1 MCTEVFFFD
10 YLLTSSS
17 EKASGV
23 QTMQVFGVWSASP
36 TDKLSDNNSWRA
48 EKKKKHS
55 NGNKSFLYKLTLSS
69 KLILHSS
76 SPWQS

>member
-55 NGNKSFLYKLTLSS
+55 NGNKSFLHKLTLSS
-69 KLILHSS
+69 KLILHLNEGVSF
-76 SPWQS
+76 

>member
-1 MCTEVFFFD
+1 MCTEVFFF
-10 YLLTSSS
+10 LLSIHLLASSS

-48 EKKKKHS
+48 EKKKNIPMEIKVFFT
-55 NGNKSFLYKLTLSS
+55 N
-69 KLILHSS
+69 
-76 SPWQS
+76 

>member
-1 MCTEVFFFD
+1 MCTEVFFFRLSIH
-10 YLLTSSS
+10 LLTSSS

-48 EKKKKHS
+48 EKKNIPMEIKVYFT
-55 NGNKSFLYKLTLSS
+55 N
-69 KLILHSS
+69 
-76 SPWQS
+76 

>member
-48 EKKKKHS
+48 EKKKKK
-55 NGNKSFLYKLTLSS
+55 NIPMEIKVFFTN
-69 KLILHSS
+69 
-76 SPWQS
+76 

>member
-1 MCTEVFFFD
+1 MCTEVFFSD

-48 EKKKKHS
+48 EKKNIPMEIKVYFT
-55 NGNKSFLYKLTLSS
+55 N
-69 KLILHSS
+69 
-76 SPWQS
+76 